1 MKAKFMSPP
10 LPPHTWSRKFAVAF
24 EGLSQTFRT
33 QSSLRVHCVCGILV
47 VALAAVTGVSP
58 LEWAILLLAIG
69 FVIGME
75 LFNTAIE
82 AIVDLISPE
91 HADLARIT
99 KDAAAAAVLVSA
111 ITSVLVGCA
120 VFLPH
125 WGPQLGLWK

>member
-1 MKAKFMSPP
+1 MSPP

-24 EGLSQTFRT
+24 EGLSHTFHS
-33 QSSLRVHCVCGILV
+33 QSSMRVHCVCGVLV

-58 LEWAILLLAIG
+58 LEWAVLFLAVG
-69 FVIGME
+69 LVIGME

-111 ITSVLVGCA
+111 ITSVLVGCC
-120 VFLPH
+120 VFIPY
-125 WGPQLGLWK
+125 WGTWLGVWK